1 MFFYF
6 ETHYLM
12 SKCMQFIA
20 ASIQC
25 TGNKVYQII
34 IHIEFNMA
42 KWPCTL
48 TSSDSS
54 DLKKPNSL
62 LMDIL
67 TRFFF
72 LQKRQ
77 WISKFHEGGIM
88 DIITMHSVIS
98 ARCKITENINFY
110 TITLCGHIGPIMG

>member
-72 LQKRQ
+72 FFTEKAVNFK
-77 WISKFHEGGIM
+77 ISWRGHYG
-88 DIITMHSVIS
+88 HNNN
-98 ARCKITENINFY
+98 AITENINFY